1 MQPTN
6 FKLLDANTRDW
17 LENPSK
23 LALVHPEKIHRS
35 LKKLSWRQLV
45 RLDSTELIIHSI
57 YADLLLGDH
66 YIAAVKLLKL
76 VSENDGILLDKLLV
90 KDASFLVNCLDGFVG
105 KKSFYTSSPAF
116 RQLFSY
122 QSITEYAK
130 MDAGIRDNLPSLDV
144 ESVEFISRTVL
155 NSKIEGR
162 SVDSKTLLLD
172 NNVINSE
179 TYTPG
184 DFIFELGAH
193 GRFVVVNLVVVFFD
207 FYLQRKFRNY
217 PSKVMSCFY
226 EIILEWHG
234 NVFKQTLDEYS
245 DVLFNAESENAVG
258 SDFYQHIVSTI
269 GEKHTLSMYFPCK
282 SLPNGQERWVA
293 RAALILHMMDLQNGV
308 VLATNSLYLRISPM
322 NLEYLLVTKQH
333 ASFRKCL
340 LQSMAHLKKYKK
352 MFPPILYIGF
362 VMKTITAFS
371 SDIIKKNVVQE
382 KEKLVLEE
390 DPFEKPFGTKNEEAK
405 EENTP
410 GNNKHDENSDSETLE
425 SRILNEYKHDFID
438 FVRYLKAID
447 SDFRDQFQEVYAS
460 YKTKLGEQIKNKVIV
475 YTVNE
480 MEVKVCLSDVK
491 FVEDRLDKLFL
502 FGADE
507 DMKTDGKSIISKKEI
522 FVSDKF
528 TTDKITI
535 DEMDDDLLWDLFEEN

>member
-1 MQPTN
+1 MQTTN

-17 LENPSK
+17 LETPSK
-23 LALVHPEKIHRS
+23 LALVKPEKIHRS

-57 YADLLLGDH
+57 YADLLLGNH

-130 MDAGIRDNLPSLDV
+130 MDAGIGDNLPSLDV

-245 DVLFNAESENAVG
+245 DVLFNAGSENAVG

-282 SLPNGQERWVA
+282 SLPNDQERWVA
-293 RAALILHMMDLQNGV
+293 RAALILHMMDLQNGI

-340 LQSMAHLKKYKK
+340 LQSMAHLKKYKR

-371 SDIIKKNVVQE
+371 SDIIKKSGVQE
-382 KEKLVLEE
+382 KEKLVIEE
-390 DPFEKPFGTKNEEAK
+390 DPFEKPFGTKNEEADEK
-405 EENTP
+405 NTL
-410 GNNKHDENSDSETLE
+410 GKDENDENVDSETLE

-460 YKTKLGEQIKNKVIV
+460 YRTKLGEQIKNKVIV
-475 YTVNE
+475 YAVNE

-507 DMKTDGKSIISKKEI
+507 DMKTDGKSIVSKKEI